1 MIRWRG
7 RARGGDIDQLTVDE
21 FVHTKL
27 GQFSAVARVLD
38 AAERQLGCAPDWT
51 IDVYH
56 AALDAAR
63 DLLAALEVCRE
74 DGGAKSE
81 RRCVRDLDSF
91 LLGFNDIE
99 RKDGTEE
106 LLRVDRVVLGDVSK
120 NRRLEIEAG
129 PINAATTGDTL
140 RAGSLGTVVLLQAT
154 GHHLVRRARIADRQ
168 SVG

>member
-21 FVHTKL
+21 FADTKL
-27 GQFSAVARVLD
+27 RELAAVPRVLD

-63 DLLAALEVCRE
+63 DLLAALEVCGE

-81 RRCVRDLDSF
+81 RRCVRNLDRF

-99 RKDGTEE
+99 RKDGAEE
-106 LLRVDRVVLGDVSK
+106 LLRVDRVALGDVSQ

-129 PINAATTGDTL
+129 PINTA
-140 RAGSLGTVVLLQAT
+140 AT
-154 GHHLVRRARIADRQ
+154 GHNLRARGLGTLDLLQETGPHFIRR
-168 SVG
+168 

>member
-7 RARGGDIDQLTVDE
+7 RARGGDIDQVAVDE
-21 FVHTKL
+21 FADSKL
-27 GQFSAVARVLD
+27 RELGAVPRVLD

-81 RRCVRDLDSF
+81 RRCVRNLDRF

-99 RKDGTEE
+99 RKDGAEE
-106 LLRVDRVVLGDVSK
+106 LLRVDLVVLRIISQ
-120 NRRLEIEAG
+120 NSRLAIQAG
-129 PINAATTGDTL
+129 SINAA
-140 RAGSLGTVVLLQAT
+140 
-154 GHHLVRRARIADRQ
+154 
-168 SVG
+168 